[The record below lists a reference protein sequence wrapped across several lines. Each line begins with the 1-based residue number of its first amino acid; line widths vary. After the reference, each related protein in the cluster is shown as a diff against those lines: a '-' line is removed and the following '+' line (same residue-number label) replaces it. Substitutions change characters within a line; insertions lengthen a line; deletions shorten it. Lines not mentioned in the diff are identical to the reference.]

1 MTRAHVDDLVD
12 DLNEIA
18 QLLDALR
25 PWHRDLVIVGGW
37 AHRLYRFHDKAA
49 RLLYQPVRTRDADL
63 AFGSRAPLMGDIGA
77 ALKAA
82 NFHEVLS
89 GDHTPPISE
98 YRLGDEKGGFY
109 AEFLAPL
116 RGNGQRRGGR
126 SDVTTARA
134 GITAQRLKY
143 LDLLVQSPWILHLD
157 TQDVPLVAPA
167 EVMLPNPVSFIAQK
181 LLIQKYRKPEK
192 RSQDVLYIH
201 DTLELFGSEIE
212 LLKVT
217 WRDDIRP
224 MLPSATARAVE
235 QLCQTHFGTVT
246 DVIRNA
252 ARIPQDRVLTPERL
266 QATCAYGL
274 DEIFAPHG

>member
-1 MTRAHVDDLVD
+1 MTSARVDDLVD
-12 DLNEIA
+12 DLNAIA

-37 AHRLYRFHDKAA
+37 AHRLYRFHENAA
-49 RLLYQPVRTRDADL
+49 HLPYQPVRTRDADL

-89 GDHTPPISE
+89 GEHRPPISE

-116 RGNGQRRGGR
+116 KGNGQRRDGT

-134 GITAQRLKY
+134 GISAQRLKY

-157 TQDVPLVAPA
+157 TEDVPLIAPA
-167 EVMLPNPVSFIAQK
+167 DVMLPNPVNFIAQK
-181 LLIQKYRKPEK
+181 LLIQKYRKPQK
-192 RSQDVLYIH
+192 RAQDVLYIH
-201 DTLELFGSEIE
+201 DTLELFGSAIE

-217 WRDDIRP
+217 WQDEIRP
-224 MLPSATARAVE
+224 MLSSATARTVE
-235 QLCQTHFGTVT
+235 QLCQTHFDTVT

-252 ARIPQDRVLTPERL
+252 ARIPQDRSVTPERL

-274 DEIFAPHG
+274 NEIFAPL